1 MCSVQGLKL
10 PQKERTEYMRIGL
23 RDICRYDHK
32 KYMQLA
38 IEEAI
43 IAGERG
49 DKPIGAVLV
58 HNHKIIGK
66 MSNTWNTKNSKV
78 HHAENHLVMENANYL
93 RKHGPECIIYTTL
106 EPCVMCLGTIVMADI
121 RNIVFGF
128 EDKYMMT
135 KNFIDSNAWLSDR
148 VFNYLGGV
156 KREGCRDLIV
166 RYGDERDKQIL
177 L

>member
-1 MCSVQGLKL
+1 
-10 PQKERTEYMRIGL
+10 MRIRL
-23 RDICRYDHK
+23 RDISQYDHEK
-32 KYMQLA
+32 FMQAA

-49 DKPIGAVLV
+49 DKAIGAVLV

-66 MSNTWNTKNSKV
+66 MANSWNTRNSKV

-93 RKHGPECIIYTTL
+93 RKHGPECVIYTTL
-106 EPCVMCLGTIVMADI
+106 EPCVMCVGTIVMADI
-121 RNIVFGF
+121 RNIVIGF

-135 KNFIDSNAWLSDR
+135 EDFIASHTWLKDR
-148 VFNYLGGV
+148 IFNYIKGV
-156 KREGCRDLIV
+156 KREECRDLIV
-166 RYGDERDKQIL
+166 RYGNERDREIL